1 MTEFLASVEESLD
14 HGQTFKIKKWGIFRF
29 NLMGYVNNSLKC
41 KNNYQSLSR
50 FVEPCFEL

>member
-14 HGQTFKIKKWGIFRF
+14 HGQTFKIKKWGILRF

-41 KNNYQSLSR
+41 KNNNQSLRR
-50 FVEPCFEL
+50 FIEPCFEL